1 MKKENNYKNVVLFG
15 AGYWGKN
22 HLRELNNCTS
32 VSSIFVVDP
41 FIDSNN
47 SLRDLYPDTLFYD
60 SLENLIIDN
69 HKIDGAIIA
78 TPPNT
83 HFEIAKQCLTRN
95 IHVLVEKPMVESL
108 KELEELNN
116 LSKKNNKL
124 LMSGHTYLYNP
135 AIIKMKEIIKDNQ
148 IGDIMFI
155 HSQRLNFGIMREETD
170 VFLSLAPHDISLVQ
184 FFLNDQAHINLSNQK
199 SNFTFSPH
207 SDFSSTLLEYDNNVS
222 AKIDVSWYYPEK
234 IRSLKIIGTKKTLV
248 FDDVLKT
255 IKLHDISIKNDYS
268 HNNNG
273 IEEITFDSNISP
285 LTNEIKEFLGYFS
298 APNECI
304 TGYEHTRNVIKVIEE
319 YYMEEN

>member
-83 HFEIAKQCLTRN
+83 HFEIAKQCLKRN

-135 AIIKMKEIIKDNQ
+135 AIIKMKEIIKDN
-148 IGDIMFI
+148 
-155 HSQRLNFGIMREETD
+155 HP
-170 VFLSLAPHDISLVQ
+170 LS
-184 FFLNDQAHINLSNQK
+184 
-199 SNFTFSPH
+199 
-207 SDFSSTLLEYDNNVS
+207 
-222 AKIDVSWYYPEK
+222 
-234 IRSLKIIGTKKTLV
+234 
-248 FDDVLKT
+248 
-255 IKLHDISIKNDYS
+255 
-268 HNNNG
+268 
-273 IEEITFDSNISP
+273 
-285 LTNEIKEFLGYFS
+285 
-298 APNECI
+298 
-304 TGYEHTRNVIKVIEE
+304 KVDLD
-319 YYMEEN
+319 

>member
-1 MKKENNYKNVVLFG
+1 MNKENNYKNVVLFG

-83 HFEIAKQCLTRN
+83 HFEIAKQCLKRN

-199 SNFTFSPH
+199 SNFTFSPY

-319 YYMEEN
+319 YYMGEN

>member
-32 VSSIFVVDP
+32 VSTIFVVDP

-83 HFEIAKQCLTRN
+83 HFEIAKQCLKRN

-199 SNFTFSPH
+199 SNFTFSPY

-319 YYMEEN
+319 YYMGEN

>member
-83 HFEIAKQCLTRN
+83 HFEIAKQCLKRN

-199 SNFTFSPH
+199 SNFTFSPY

-319 YYMEEN
+319 YYMGEN